1 MKRKIASNILG
12 GKMICKIYIIMFAVM
27 SLICFIIYNDEIYT
41 IIIHIYLAAFL
52 VISYIDRK
60 K

>member
-1 MKRKIASNILG
+1 
-12 GKMICKIYIIMFAVM
+12 MICKIYIIMFAVM